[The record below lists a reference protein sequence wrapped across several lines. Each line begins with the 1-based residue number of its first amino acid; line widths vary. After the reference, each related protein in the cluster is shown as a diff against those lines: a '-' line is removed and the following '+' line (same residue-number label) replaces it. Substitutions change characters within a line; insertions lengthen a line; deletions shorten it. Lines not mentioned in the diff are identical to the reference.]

1 MSKIKTM
8 LLKSS
13 AAALT
18 IAALGIGPVYAQN
31 DQNQTQNQNQNQN
44 QPQVQN
50 QQPGAVPQGA
60 PTPGGV
66 TKVAEPATILL
77 MGIGIGSMAL
87 RKLRNRE

>member
-31 DQNQTQNQNQNQN
+31 DQNQNQNQN